1 MNATTRISP
10 ADTAKL
16 LRVAL
21 KKNFPGTTFSVR
33 TKTYAGGASI
43 DVSYTDGA
51 AYDEVE
57 AVAQK
62 FAGASFD
69 GMQDLMEYHTST
81 HEGQDVRFG
90 ANFVFVN
97 RNLSI
102 GFLTAVVKE
111 ANYLLEDFEVIED
124 STGASLQFD
133 GEFNESWTEFLS
145 IRHNIMQSARSKN
158 ADFREG
164 RNG

>member
-1 MNATTRISP
+1 MTNATYISP

-16 LRVAL
+16 LRAAL
-21 KKNFPGTTFSVR
+21 KNSFPSTKFSVR
-33 TKTYAGGASI
+33 THTYAGGASI
-43 DVSYTDGA
+43 NVSYTDGA

-69 GMQDLMEYHTST
+69 GMRDLMEYHTAQFD
-81 HEGQDVRFG
+81 GQDVRFG

-102 GFLTAVVKE
+102 EFLTAVVKE
-111 ANYLLEDFEVIED
+111 ANYRLAEFEIIED
-124 STGASLQFD
+124 SDICLV
-133 GEFNESWTEFLS
+133 
-145 IRHNIMQSARSKN
+145 SK
-158 ADFREG
+158 
-164 RNG
+164 